1 MPSLSNYKLKIMETG
16 KKLGIWMDHASAHLI
31 EYTKGATQ
39 EKIISSNFSHD
50 DKEAALDRS
59 EHIMHNKEQGK
70 QQAYYKEIGE
80 AIKGY
85 SEVILFGPTD
95 ARLELFNTLKTNHHF
110 ENIKIEV
117 QSADKMNASG
127 QHSFVKEYFS
137 TLIKK

>member
-1 MPSLSNYKLKIMETG
+1 METG

-31 EYTKGATQ
+31 EYTQGVTK
-39 EKIISSNFSHD
+39 ENIISSKFTHE
-50 DKEAALDRS
+50 DKEEVLNRS
-59 EHIMHNKEQGK
+59 EHVMHNKEQGR

-95 ARLELFNTLKTNHHF
+95 ARLELFNTLKTNQHF

-117 QSADKMNASG
+117 QSADKMNTSD